1 MRFKI
6 LAKYALYFLFIYLFC
21 WFLANDF
28 IRVRASKETIPPEK
42 YPGLGWVYHNF
53 RVYARAINDSSA
65 RMVLKTKIAYH
76 PASVVED
83 VAAMISPGI
92 SSVAQ
97 FGRLASEGMQIAK
110 AKGM

>member
-6 LAKYALYFLFIYLFC
+6 VAKYALFLLFIYLFC
-21 WFLANDF
+21 WLLANDF
-28 IRVRASKETIPPEK
+28 IRVRAGKEAIPTER
-42 YPGLGWVYHNF
+42 YPALGWVYQNF
-53 RVYARAINDSSA
+53 RVYARAINDPSA
-65 RMVLKTKIAYH
+65 RMLLKTKIAYH
-76 PASVVED
+76 PPSMVED

-92 SSVAQ
+92 SSAAQ